1 MAKSQAPLVDINH
14 ASKEALIA
22 VRGIGP
28 VLAKTIID
36 HRPYQTLHDLVD
48 IPGINEKKLALLLP
62 HLALEK
68 KQKPEGGSKQSVK
81 KTADVVKKPVAKFGE
96 TEAFV
101 FLEDRNERLDAL
113 LMVLGGFIVGLLAL
127 LIHRSR
133 Q

>member
-1 MAKSQAPLVDINH
+1 MAKSQDPLVDINH
-14 ASKEALIA
+14 VSKEALIA

-36 HRPYQTLHDLVD
+36 HRPYQALHDLVD
-48 IPGINEKKLALLLP
+48 IPGINEEKLALPLP

-68 KQKPEGGSKQSVK
+68 KQKPAGLSKQSVDK
-81 KTADVVKKPVAKFGE
+81 IVDAVEQPVTKVGD

-101 FLEDRNERLDAL
+101 FFEDRNERQDAL
-113 LMVLGGFIVGLLAL
+113 LMIFGGFIVGLLIL
-127 LIHRSR
+127 LLHRSR

>member
-1 MAKSQAPLVDINH
+1 MVKSQAPLVDINH

-22 VRGIGP
+22 VNGIGP

-36 HRPYQTLHDLVD
+36 HRPYQSLQNLVD

-62 HLALEK
+62 YLTLEK
-68 KQKPEGGSKQSVK
+68 KPKPSGLPKQSSEK
-81 KTADVVKKPVAKFGE
+81 MSDVVKQPVTRFGD

-101 FLEDRNERLDAL
+101 FLEDRNDRQDAL
-113 LMVLGGFIVGLLAL
+113 LMILGGFILGLLIIL
-127 LIHRSR
+127 LRRLR

>member
-14 ASKEALIA
+14 SSKEALIS
-22 VRGIGP
+22 VNGIGP

-36 HRPYQTLHDLVD
+36 HRPYQALHDLVD

-68 KQKPEGGSKQSVK
+68 KQKPAGISKKSTE
-81 KTADVVKKPVAKFGE
+81 KTADIVKKPVAKFGD

-101 FLEDRNERLDAL
+101 FLEDRNERQDAL
-113 LMVLGGFIVGLLAL
+113 LMVFGGFIVGLLIL